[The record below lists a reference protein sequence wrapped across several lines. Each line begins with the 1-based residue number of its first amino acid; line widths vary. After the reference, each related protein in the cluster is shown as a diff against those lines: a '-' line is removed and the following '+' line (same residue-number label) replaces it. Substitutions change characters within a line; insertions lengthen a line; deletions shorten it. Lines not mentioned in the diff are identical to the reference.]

1 MNAVARLNNS
11 EIQEKMTMTQFV
23 GKTVVIS
30 GGAEGIGF
38 SIAKALGEEKM
49 NIVLTDIDEE
59 NLEKATLELES
70 AGVPVLAVVLNV
82 ADEAQWQEV
91 ADQAVA
97 RFGKV
102 HMVVN
107 NAGVTGDA
115 GAIED
120 QNAKGWQWAL
130 EVNLMGVVYGAK
142 VMVPLIK
149 EHGEGGWLVNV
160 ASMAGFGGIPYGGV
174 YTATK
179 SAVVALSESWAA
191 ELTDHGIGVSI
202 LCPGFVQT
210 RIHESHRN
218 RPAQYQTESV
228 NSKAASPLEL
238 MGKQLV
244 ENGIEASIVGKRL
257 VEALNSKELY
267 IFTHSSYRPNVQ
279 KRFSTIDAA
288 FESAEQSSLLQNI

>member
-1 MNAVARLNNS
+1 MKKLRQRL
-11 EIQEKMTMTQFV
+11 IVTRQQEKYRV
-23 GKTVVIS
+23 NHYAGKTAVIS
-30 GGAEGIGF
+30 GGAEGIGL

-49 NIVLTDIDEE
+49 NIVLTDIDKE

-91 ADQAVA
+91 AERAVA

-120 QNAKGWQWAL
+120 QNVKGWQWAL

-142 VMVPLIK
+142 VMIPLIK

-174 YTATK
+174 YNATK
-179 SAVVALSESWAA
+179 SAVVSLSESWAA
-191 ELTDHGIGVSI
+191 
-202 LCPGFVQT
+202 
-210 RIHESHRN
+210 
-218 RPAQYQTESV
+218 
-228 NSKAASPLEL
+228 
-238 MGKQLV
+238 
-244 ENGIEASIVGKRL
+244 
-257 VEALNSKELY
+257 
-267 IFTHSSYRPNVQ
+267 
-279 KRFSTIDAA
+279 
-288 FESAEQSSLLQNI
+288 